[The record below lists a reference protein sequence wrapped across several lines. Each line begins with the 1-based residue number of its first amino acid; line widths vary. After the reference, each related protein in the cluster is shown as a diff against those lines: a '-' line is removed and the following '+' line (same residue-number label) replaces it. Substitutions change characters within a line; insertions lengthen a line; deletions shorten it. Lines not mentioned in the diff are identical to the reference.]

1 MGPGYGTVPAMRDG
15 MDRLPSTAR
24 VDEVGGEE
32 LTGTVRIQE
41 ECLQLEVTDLRELK
55 LLRRWV
61 GQVNG
66 PAYPQPYLVE
76 EPEGRFRL
84 YVGRAAER
92 VRTRRGMVD

>member
-1 MGPGYGTVPAMRDG
+1 
-15 MDRLPSTAR
+15 MDRSPVAR
-24 VDEVGGEE
+24 VEELGEE

-41 ECLQLEVTDLRELK
+41 ECLQLEVTDLRELRV
-55 LLRRWV
+55 LRRWV

-66 PAYPQPYLVE
+66 PTYPQPYLVE

-92 VRTRRGMVD
+92 VRTRRGMLE